1 MNKISATSLLQDM
14 QKMSTVAKQ
23 SADIAPIE
31 SVFKAEQSE
40 RLDFADLMKQALQ
53 NVNGL
58 QKESARAKEAFAMG
72 EPGVDLPQVMMAAQ
86 KSSVAFTATLEVRN
100 KLVKAYETVMSMSV

>member
-14 QKMSTVAKQ
+14 QSMTTVARQ
-23 SADIAPIE
+23 SPEITPIE
-31 SVFKAEQSE
+31 TAFKTDETQ
-40 RLDFADLMKQALQ
+40 RLDFADLMKQAVQ
-53 NVNGL
+53 NVNSL
-58 QKESARAKEAFAMG
+58 QKESAAAKTALAMG

-86 KSSVAFTATLEVRN
+86 KASVAFTATTEVRN